1 MMGKHLAVK
10 TVERKDLQWAELWER
25 LLAVKMVELSVE
37 QSVDWKVGWMD
48 QRSGEW

>member
-25 LLAVKMVELSVE
+25 MLAVKMVELSVE

-48 QRSGEW
+48 GNWDE